1 MLKEK
6 LQNDLNL
13 ALREKDELR
22 RVVLSSLVAAIVN
35 KEKEKRTKL
44 SKTTQDVAKLEKLS
58 ILTDDEIIEV
68 ISSEVKKRKE
78 AIEQYKAGDRQELA
92 NKEKKELDILLS
104 YMPEQMDEEKIRD
117 VVKSV
122 ISELGI
128 EKDSVE
134 GGKNIGKV
142 MAEVM
147 KKIKGKAEGG
157 IVSKI
162 VKEELS

>member
-22 RVVLSSLVAAIVN
+22 RIVLSSLVAAIVN
-35 KEKEKRTKL
+35 KEKEKRTRL
-44 SKTTQDVAKLEKLS
+44 SKTTQDVSELEKQS

-78 AIEQYKAGDRQELA
+78 AIEQYKTGDRQELVS
-92 NKEKKELDILLS
+92 KEKKELDILLP
-104 YMPEQMDEEKIRD
+104 YMPEQMDEDEIRG

-147 KKIKGKAEGG
+147 KKIKGKSYTPMAA
-157 IVSKI
+157 S
-162 VKEELS
+162 L